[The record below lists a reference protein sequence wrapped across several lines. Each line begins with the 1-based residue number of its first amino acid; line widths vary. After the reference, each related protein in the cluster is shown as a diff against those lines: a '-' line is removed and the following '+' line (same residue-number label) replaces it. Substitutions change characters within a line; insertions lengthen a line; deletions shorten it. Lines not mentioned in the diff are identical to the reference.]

1 MATSTR
7 NAEISPKASDMSI
20 ADIALH
26 FQARVGAIASFV
38 APNRPLKDALPAAAS
53 FIGLGAR
60 RVRALWAMEARA
72 IRIEDQGAIEAAE
85 VRISEHVLTQ
95 EVTRHANRLEVYA
108 ARLAAICPERYRAQI
123 TKYRGLAKRA
133 RSVFDRVET

>member
-7 NAEISPKASDMSI
+7 NAEISPKAADMSI
-20 ADIALH
+20 ADIALN

-53 FIGLGAR
+53 YIGLGAR
-60 RVRALWAMEARA
+60 RVRALWALEVRS
-72 IRIEDQGAIEAAE
+72 IRIEDQEAIEAAE
-85 VRISEHVLTQ
+85 ARISEHIITQ

-108 ARLAAICPERYRAQI
+108 ARLATICPERYRPQI
-123 TKYRGLAKRA
+123 SRYRGLAKRA
-133 RSVFDRVET
+133 RALFDRVEA